1 MEWMKRALLR
11 KFIASLPWRRLYS
24 HWMLLQVA
32 LHQHRDSVILC
43 RSYKSLQVSIKVL
56 VSGPNAQRKRT
67 SYPYAI
73 DKVSYV
79 NDNFT
84 KTVSDANERPSA
96 KEAIATNGPEGTV
109 FNKTQ
114 VSLKPLVEGMHCVCN
129 SIASINND
137 NLEDTELCT
146 LLTTVVEI
154 IHAASLLSMR
164 PSPHC
169 SIPKTLE

>member
-56 VSGPNAQRKRT
+56 VSGPNAQRKHT

>member
-11 KFIASLPWRRLYS
+11 KLIASLPWRRLYQ
-24 HWMLLQVA
+24 HWILLQVA

-56 VSGPNAQRKRT
+56 VSEPNAQRKHT
-67 SYPYAI
+67 SYQDAV

-84 KTVSDANERPSA
+84 KTVSDVKERLSV

-114 VSLKPLVEGMHCVCN
+114 VSLKPLEEGMHCVCN

-137 NLEDTELCT
+137 NLEDTELCI
-146 LLTTVVEI
+146 LFTTVVEI
-154 IHAASLLSMR
+154 LHAVSLLSMR
-164 PSPHC
+164 PSPRC

>member
-11 KFIASLPWRRLYS
+11 KLIASLPWRRLYS
-24 HWMLLQVA
+24 HWILLQAA

-56 VSGPNAQRKRT
+56 VSEPNAQRKHT
-67 SYPYAI
+67 YYPYAI

-84 KTVSDANERPSA
+84 KTVSDVKERLSV
-96 KEAIATNGPEGTV
+96 KEVIAINGPEGTV

-114 VSLKPLVEGMHCVCN
+114 VSLKPLEKGMHCVCN
-129 SIASINND
+129 IIASINND
-137 NLEDTELCT
+137 NLKDTELCT
-146 LLTTVVEI
+146 LFTTVVEI
-154 IHAASLLSMR
+154 LHAVSLLSMR

>member
-1 MEWMKRALLR
+1 MEKTLFALDVATGCFTL
-11 KFIASLPWRRLYS
+11 ASGLS
-24 HWMLLQVA
+24 DTVSFLQVLA
-32 LHQHRDSVILC
+32 SI
-43 RSYKSLQVSIKVL
+43 YKS
-56 VSGPNAQRKRT
+56 SGIRAQRVEKAHVL
-67 SYPYAI
+67 PYAI

-84 KTVSDANERPSA
+84 KTVSDVNERLSA

-114 VSLKPLVEGMHCVCN
+114 VSLKPLEEGMHCVCN

-154 IHAASLLSMR
+154 IHVASLLSMR
-164 PSPHC
+164 PPPHC